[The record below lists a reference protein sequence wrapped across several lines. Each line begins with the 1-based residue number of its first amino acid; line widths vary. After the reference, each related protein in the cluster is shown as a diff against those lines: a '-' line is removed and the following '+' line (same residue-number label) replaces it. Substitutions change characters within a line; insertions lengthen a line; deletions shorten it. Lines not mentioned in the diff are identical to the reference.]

1 MFENYDEMNAIQI
14 EGQQK
19 LEGYVE
25 ISGAKNSALP
35 NMAATLL
42 TSDEVVLHNI
52 PNLLDT
58 YMMAELL
65 KEIGADIYQVDEKSY
80 SFKMVL
86 PLKLEAPFELVN
98 KMRASIL
105 VLGPML
111 ARFHQAKVYHPGGC
125 SIGSRPIDLH
135 LDALKKMGAE
145 IDVQEGFISATAPK
159 GLKGAEIRFPKITVT
174 GTENILMAAVLA
186 KGETVIHNAAKE
198 PEVIDLVRLLR
209 KMGAKI
215 KGEGTETIVVEGVK
229 ELHGTEHTIIPD
241 RIEAGTFAVIG
252 ALTEGNIVIKNY
264 PSEYL
269 EFVDKTFKKIGID
282 VLKIGENEVIIKKAK
297 KLNPVQI
304 ETKEYPFFPTDLQA
318 QFMTL
323 LSLVEGKSIIIE
335 NIFENRFMHIA
346 ELKRL
351 GADIQKGDT
360 SRVAIIKGVKK
371 LEGAKV
377 NSTDLRASAAMVIAG
392 LVAEGTTTIHNIYHL
407 DRGYEH
413 IDDKLKNLGAKLKR
427 IKVSQDEKV

>member
-297 KLNPVQI
+297 KLNPIQI